1 MQMGLIGQY
10 RLAAGVPVLS
20 LADPA
25 KNAKAILGLYEKA
38 VKGGACA
45 LVTPELGLTGCSCGD
60 LFEQEGLLTA
70 ARQALHAL
78 VKATKGKR
86 TALIVGLPLRVKT
99 RLYNVAAVLQE
110 GTVVGLT
117 AKSSLPNYREHHE
130 KRLFHSIS
138 ENAPTACVLEGKEYP
153 LTVAAVYRAAP
164 DFSLGIELGED
175 LRMVEPPSGRMA
187 QAGAQ
192 AILNIAAEPEIVG
205 SAAARRQ
212 LVVSQSA
219 RIHGAYVLASA
230 GMYESSADMVY
241 SGHALIAFDG
251 QLLAESPRLS
261 QKDELVFADFV
272 PRWADHQRIAWSVF
286 NDNYARTAPTWD
298 LPHAVPSAPDL
309 SGLSISRLP
318 FVPKEPAERSAHC
331 AEVLAIQASALTRRV
346 ESTRAKRLVIGLS
359 GGLDSTLALLAGV
372 KCCDLLGK
380 PRSFVLG
387 VTMPGMGTTG
397 RTKGNAIQLA
407 EALGAELREIDI
419 RPSVRRHFQD
429 IHHDPKLLNVVY
441 ENAQAR
447 ERTQILMDLS
457 NQEGGLLVGTGD
469 LSEIALGWCTYN
481 GDHMSM
487 YGVNCGVPKT
497 LIRAIV
503 LNEAEH
509 AKEPLASLLRDVVD
523 TPVSP
528 ELLPGAQK
536 TESILGAYDLH
547 DFFLYYFLKYG
558 ESAKNLLLLAN
569 QAFAGQYTAE
579 QINRALQTFLKRFVT
594 QQFKRNA
601 SPDGPKVTALSLSAR
616 GDWQMPSDV
625 PLSDWMIP

>member
-1 MQMGLIGQY
+1 MGHIGQY
-10 RLAAGVPVLS
+10 RLAAGVPVLK

-38 VKGGACA
+38 VKEGACV

-60 LFEQEGLLTA
+60 LFEQDGLLNA
-70 ARQALHAL
+70 ARQVLHTL
-78 VKATKGKR
+78 VKGTKGKR
-86 TALIVGLPLRVKT
+86 TALVVGLPLRVKT
-99 RLYNVAAVLQE
+99 KLYNVAAVLQE
-110 GTVVGLT
+110 GAVVGLT
-117 AKSSLPNYREHHE
+117 VKSSLPDYREHRE
-130 KRLFHSIS
+130 KRLFHTVS
-138 ENAPTACVLEGKEYP
+138 EVFPENCELEGKEYS
-153 LTVAAVYRAAP
+153 LDSGLVFQAAS
-164 DFSLGIELGED
+164 DFSFGIEIGED
-175 LRMVEPPSGRMA
+175 LRAIEPPSGKMA

-192 AILNIAAEPEIVG
+192 AILNLAAEPELVG

-212 LVVSQSA
+212 LVISQSA

-230 GMYESSADMVY
+230 GMFESSADMVF
-241 SGHALIAFDG
+241 SGHALIAVDG
-251 QLLAESPRLS
+251 RLLAESPRLS
-261 QKDELVFADFV
+261 RKGELIFADFV
-272 PRWADHQRIAWSVF
+272 PRWTDRQRISWSCF
-286 NDNYARTAPTWD
+286 NDGKPQYATVLD
-298 LPHAVPSAPDL
+298 LPQAVAFAPDMA
-309 SGLSISRLP
+309 GLRISRLP
-318 FVPKEPAERSAHC
+318 FVPEDPGERAAHC
-331 AEVLAIQASALTRRV
+331 SEALAIQAAALTRRV
-346 ESTRAKRLVIGLS
+346 ESTHAKRLVIGLS
-359 GGLDSTLALLAGV
+359 GGLDSTLALLAGA

-380 PRSFVLG
+380 PQSFVLG

-429 IHHDPKLLNVVY
+429 IQHDPKHLDVVY

-503 LNEAEH
+503 LNEAAH
-509 AKEPLASLLRDVVD
+509 AEEPLASLLKDVVD

-528 ELLPGAQK
+528 ELLPGSQK

-547 DFFLYYFLKYG
+547 DFFLYYFLKHG
-558 ESAKNLLLLAN
+558 ENAKNLLLLAN
-569 QAFAGQYTAE
+569 HAFAGQYANE
-579 QINRALQTFLKRFVT
+579 QISQALQTFLHRFVT

-601 SPDGPKVTALSLSAR
+601 SPDGPKVTALSLAAR

-625 PLSDWMIP
+625 AIPDWMLP

>member
-1 MQMGLIGQY
+1 MGHIGQY
-10 RLAAGVPVLS
+10 RLAAGVPVLN

-38 VKGGACA
+38 VKGGACV

-78 VKATKGKR
+78 VKATKGRR
-86 TALIVGLPLRVKT
+86 TALVVGLPLRVKT
-99 RLYNVAAVLQE
+99 RLYDVAAVLQE

-117 AKSSLPNYREHHE
+117 VKSHLPDYREHHE
-130 KRLFHSIS
+130 KRLFHLPSDTLP
-138 ENAPTACVLEGKEYP
+138 ATCLLEGREYP
-153 LTVAAVYRAAP
+153 LTAASVYHAAP
-164 DFSLGIELGED
+164 DFSFGIELGED
-175 LRMVEPPSGRMA
+175 LRVVEPPSGRMA
-187 QAGAQ
+187 LAGAQ
-192 AILNIAAEPEIVG
+192 AILNLAAEPECTG
-205 SAAARRQ
+205 SAAARRS

-230 GMYESSADMVY
+230 GMYESTADMVF

-261 QKDELVFADFV
+261 RKDELLFADFV
-272 PRWADHQRIAWSVF
+272 PRWADHQRIAWSAF
-286 NDNYARTAPTWD
+286 NDRTPQTAQTWA
-298 LPHAVPSAPDL
+298 LPQAVPPAPDL
-309 SGLSISRLP
+309 TGLPIARLP
-318 FVPKEPAERSAHC
+318 FVPTEPAERAAHC
-331 AEVLAIQASALTRRV
+331 AEALAIQAAALTRRV
-346 ESTRAKRLVIGLS
+346 ESTHARRLVIGLS
-359 GGLDSTLALLAGV
+359 GGLDSTLALLAGA
-372 KCCDLLGK
+372 KCCDLLGR

-397 RTKGNAIQLA
+397 RTKGNAIHLA

-429 IHHDPKLLNVVY
+429 IGHDPKQLDVVY

-503 LNEAEH
+503 LNEAER
-509 AKEPLASLLRDVVD
+509 AKEPVASLLKDVVD

-547 DFFLYYFLKYG
+547 DFFLYHFLKHG
-558 ESAKNLLLLAN
+558 ESARNLLLLAN
-569 QAFAGQYTAE
+569 HAFAGQYTDE
-579 QINRALQTFLKRFVT
+579 QISRALQTFLHRFVT

-601 SPDGPKVTALSLSAR
+601 S
-616 GDWQMPSDV
+616 
-625 PLSDWMIP
+625 